1 MYESCFCEAFLYY
14 EAFFKIFKCLII
26 FIKKFVLENNF
37 FIFFFKDEL
46 EFLSVIFNFI
56 VLYFSFKRFIRLLLY
71 VNGFLKMFLSVSF
84 DFNKMFNAFK

>member
-1 MYESCFCEAFLYY
+1 MFL
-14 EAFFKIFKCLII
+14 KIFKRLIM

-37 FIFFFKDEL
+37 FIFVFKDEL
-46 EFLSVIFNFI
+46 EFLKEMLYFI

-84 DFNKMFNAFK
+84 DFN